1 MIEVIKSGLYS
12 SIQDCGRFG
21 FENYGVP
28 NSGAMDQ
35 FSALLS
41 NELIGNKADDSVMEI
56 TMTGPLL
63 KFHKKTIVSITGADI
78 SPSINNRS
86 VKINSS
92 YLLNKNDTLSF
103 GKLNYGFRSYIAVVG
118 GFKTKRILN
127 SRSMYINITGSFRI
141 NDGDLLKTK
150 ETIKKRNLNPLK
162 FEYKKHFNS
171 LIIDVYK
178 GPEFDLLNKTEKN
191 LLFSNEFNISNL
203 NNRMAYQLK
212 ENLNNKIKPIISS
225 IVIQGTVQLTPSGKI
240 IILMRDNQTSGGYP
254 RILQLSNDSINRLS
268 QKHMGNKIKFNLIEY

>member
-41 NELIGNKADDSVMEI
+41 NELIGNKANDSVMEI

-103 GKLNYGFRSYIAVVG
+103 GKLNYGFRSYIAVGG

-162 FEYKKHFNS
+162 FQYKKHFNS

-191 LLFSNEFNISNL
+191 LLFSNEFNICNL

-212 ENLNNKIKPIISS
+212 ENLNNRIKPIISS
-225 IVIQGTVQLTPSGKI
+225 IVLQGTVQLTPSGKI
-240 IILMRDNQTSGGYP
+240 IILMRDNQTTGGYP

>member
-225 IVIQGTVQLTPSGKI
+225 IVLQGTVQLTPSGKI

>member
-141 NDGDLLKTK
+141 KDGDLLKTK

>member
-127 SRSMYINITGSFRI
+127 SRSMYINITGAFRI
-141 NDGDLLKTK
+141 KDGDLLKTK